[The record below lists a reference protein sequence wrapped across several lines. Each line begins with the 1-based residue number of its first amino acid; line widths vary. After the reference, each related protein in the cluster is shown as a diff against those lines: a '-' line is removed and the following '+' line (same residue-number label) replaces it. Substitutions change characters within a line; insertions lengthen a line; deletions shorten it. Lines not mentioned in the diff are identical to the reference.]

1 MSRLKDILY
10 EVRILDVVGD
20 TSIAVKSMQ
29 FDSREVNAGAAFVA
43 LNGTVVDGHE
53 FIDKAL
59 ALGATTIVCEKLPEH
74 LKEGVTYVTVRSSHE
89 ALGIMASNFYDRPST
104 KLKLVGITGTNG
116 KTTTATI
123 LYHTFTK
130 LGHKVGLISTVEN
143 IVGDTK
149 IPSTH
154 TTPDPVTLNKLLSEM
169 VEQDCS
175 HCFMEVSSHAVV
187 QGRIDGLEFCGGVFT
202 NITHEHL
209 DYHGTFDGYIAAKKM
224 FFDKLP
230 KHAFALVNNDDPRG
244 SVMVQNTKAKAYTF
258 GLKGMADFKTK
269 ILENVFTGLVLNI
282 DGDELY
288 SQLLGKFNAYNV
300 LGVFAVA
307 KLLNE
312 EHLEI
317 LTAISMIDSVEGR
330 FQAFNSKTGV
340 IGIVDYAHTPDA
352 LKNVLQTIQE
362 IRTGNETVITIAGC
376 GGDRDKA
383 KRPQMASIA
392 CEYSDKVIFTSDN
405 PRTEDPRA
413 ILEDMK
419 VGVPAQHFKKY
430 VVIEDRAEAI
440 KMACSIALPGDIVMI
455 AGKGHEKYQEIN
467 GIKNAFDD
475 VQILVETFKSFDK

>member
-1 MSRLKDILY
+1 
-10 EVRILDVVGD
+10 
-20 TSIAVKSMQ
+20 
-29 FDSREVNAGAAFVA
+29 
-43 LNGTVVDGHE
+43 
-53 FIDKAL
+53 
-59 ALGATTIVCEKLPEH
+59 
-74 LKEGVTYVTVRSSHE
+74 
-89 ALGIMASNFYDRPST
+89 
-104 KLKLVGITGTNG
+104 
-116 KTTTATI
+116 
-123 LYHTFTK
+123 
-130 LGHKVGLISTVEN
+130 
-143 IVGDTK
+143 
-149 IPSTH
+149 
-154 TTPDPVTLNKLLSEM
+154 
-169 VEQDCS
+169 
-175 HCFMEVSSHAVV
+175 
-187 QGRIDGLEFCGGVFT
+187 
-202 NITHEHL
+202 
-209 DYHGTFDGYIAAKKM
+209 
-224 FFDKLP
+224 
-230 KHAFALVNNDDPRG
+230 
-244 SVMVQNTKAKAYTF
+244 
-258 GLKGMADFKTK
+258 
-269 ILENVFTGLVLNI
+269 
-282 DGDELY
+282 
-288 SQLLGKFNAYNV
+288 